1 MPPPTHR
8 TAPWFV
14 YILRCADGTLYTGIT
29 TDLSRRVIEHNETL
43 RGARYTRPRRP
54 VRLVYAEGHQDRAE
68 ASRREHSLKAL
79 SRGAKEAL
87 IEQTPSSS
95 YW

>member
-1 MPPPTHR
+1 MPAPTQC

-29 TDLSRRVIEHNETL
+29 TDLPRRLIEHNETP

-68 ASRREHSLKAL
+68 ASRREYALKAL
-79 SRGAKEAL
+79 SRSAKEAL
-87 IEQTPSSS
+87 IQQNSSS
-95 YW
+95 SDW